1 MKYILGFIAAII
13 VGLAFKGLSLVLKIE
28 IDKFLQGWTCACV
41 LYIVAEIYEVIA
53 DSDK

>member
-13 VGLAFKGLSLVLKIE
+13 VGLAFKGLSFLLKIE
-28 IDKFLQGWTCACV
+28 IDKFFQGWTCACV
-41 LYIVAEIYEVIA
+41 MFIVTEIYEAIA